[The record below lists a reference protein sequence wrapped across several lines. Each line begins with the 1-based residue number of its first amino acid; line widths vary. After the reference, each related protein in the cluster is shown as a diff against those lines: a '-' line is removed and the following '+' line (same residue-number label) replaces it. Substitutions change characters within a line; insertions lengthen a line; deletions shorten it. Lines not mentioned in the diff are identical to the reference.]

1 MDIQMYIICRTDS
14 FNTYVVL
21 AAVDQVL
28 LAEGDK
34 LPGGVEVGALHRAH
48 GAEGPARAAV
58 LLVLDVGNEALES
71 AQSMNRH

>member
-1 MDIQMYIICRTDS
+1 M
-14 FNTYVVL
+14 L

-58 LLVLDVGNEALES
+58 LLVLDVGHEAL
-71 AQSMNRH
+71 AIITIDDQTLNFCG